1 MFDNHSKPD
10 HQKWRSGFIFVKN
23 SPILGELERNGNKK
37 PVVQYQVINIIAN
50 FASRNKLTN
59 MLNIL
64 GNIIAFVSTFVVITT
79 LPMTIIRIAVA
90 TFSHSKQMKERTE
103 SIIVAISMV
112 LAIMLIPFYYYPY

>member
-1 MFDNHSKPD
+1 M
-10 HQKWRSGFIFVKN
+10 
-23 SPILGELERNGNKK
+23 ERNGNKK

-79 LPMTIIRIAVA
+79 LPMTFIRIAVA
-90 TFSHSKQMKERTE
+90 TFSHSKHMKERTE
-103 SIIVAISMV
+103 YIIVAISMV

>member
-1 MFDNHSKPD
+1 MEV
-10 HQKWRSGFIFVKN
+10 GLYICKN

>member
-1 MFDNHSKPD
+1 MEV
-10 HQKWRSGFIFVKN
+10 GLYICKN
-23 SPILGELERNGNKK
+23 SPILVELERNGNKK

-79 LPMTIIRIAVA
+79 LPMTFIRIAVA

-103 SIIVAISMV
+103 YIIVAIS
-112 LAIMLIPFYYYPY
+112 MLIPFYYYPY

>member
-1 MFDNHSKPD
+1 MEV
-10 HQKWRSGFIFVKN
+10 GLYICKN

-103 SIIVAISMV
+103 YIVVAISMV
-112 LAIMLIPFYYYPY
+112 IAIMLIPFYYYPY

>member
-23 SPILGELERNGNKK
+23 SPILGKLERNGNKK

-103 SIIVAISMV
+103 YIVVAISMV
-112 LAIMLIPFYYYPY
+112 IAIMLIPFYYYPY

>member
-1 MFDNHSKPD
+1 MEVGLYICEKLSNI
-10 HQKWRSGFIFVKN
+10 GGI
-23 SPILGELERNGNKK
+23 GENGNKK

-79 LPMTIIRIAVA
+79 LPMTFIRIAVA

-103 SIIVAISMV
+103 YIIVAISMV

>member
-1 MFDNHSKPD
+1 M
-10 HQKWRSGFIFVKN
+10 
-23 SPILGELERNGNKK
+23 ERNGNKK
-37 PVVQYQVINIIAN
+37 PVVRYQVINIIAN

-64 GNIIAFVSTFVVITT
+64 GNIIAIVSTFVVITT

-103 SIIVAISMV
+103 YIIVAISIAI
-112 LAIMLIPFYYYPY
+112 AIMLIPYYHYPY

>member
-1 MFDNHSKPD
+1 MEV
-10 HQKWRSGFIFVKN
+10 GFYICKN
-23 SPILGELERNGNKK
+23 SPILGKLERNGDKK
-37 PVVQYQVINIIAN
+37 PVVRYQVINIIAN
-50 FASRNKLTN
+50 FASKNKLTN

>member
-1 MFDNHSKPD
+1 MEV
-10 HQKWRSGFIFVKN
+10 GLYICKN

-79 LPMTIIRIAVA
+79 LPMTFIRIAVA